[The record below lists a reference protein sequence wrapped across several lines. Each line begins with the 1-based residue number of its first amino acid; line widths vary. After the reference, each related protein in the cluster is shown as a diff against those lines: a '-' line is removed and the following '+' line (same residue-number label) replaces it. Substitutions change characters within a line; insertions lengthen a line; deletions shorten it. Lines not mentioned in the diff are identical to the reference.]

1 MPRLPGQTLDAY
13 DGSLALKLLGLRGI
27 LLLYTVFSIQKTTL
41 HYIMFVF
48 IFLFLKMTNI

>member
-27 LLLYTVFSIQKTTL
+27 LLLYNIQYSVFRRRHYTT
-41 HYIMFVF
+41 
-48 IFLFLKMTNI
+48 